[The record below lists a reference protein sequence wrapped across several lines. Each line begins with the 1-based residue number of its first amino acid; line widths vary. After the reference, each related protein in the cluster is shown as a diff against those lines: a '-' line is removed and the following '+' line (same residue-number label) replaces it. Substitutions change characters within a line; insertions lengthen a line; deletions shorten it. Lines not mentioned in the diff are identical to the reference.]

1 MDRVTVAMPATLA
14 GVLAKRTPT
23 VGVAGA
29 LTSDGVTAA
38 VWVAG
43 THLTTVWSPELKR
56 TSW

>member
-1 MDRVTVAMPATLA
+1 MPATLA